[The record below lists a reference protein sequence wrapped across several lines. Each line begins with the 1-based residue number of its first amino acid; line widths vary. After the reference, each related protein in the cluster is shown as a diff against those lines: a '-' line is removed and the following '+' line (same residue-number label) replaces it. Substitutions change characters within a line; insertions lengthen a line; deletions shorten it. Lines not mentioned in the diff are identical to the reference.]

1 MVKCDLEKHI
11 RIHVKSLHKCQL
23 SDWNDFCNNIFV
35 SLSIDWR
42 KAI

>member
-23 SDWNDFCNNIFV
+23 SDDFCNNIFV